1 MALPTLSTRFWSVG
15 RDFQQKARL
24 QRRCWEENFRRQW
37 DDTSS
42 FFQRED
48 MKAKKIQKWTSD
60 DFYRRSFDSKK
71 EETEKERKS
80 LKLKQRR
87 AQLAA
92 MLHDENLRYETEL
105 KELSP
110 RTTRDLLEDMRER
123 VEGLQSAREEKRRQ
137 LADEKLLEHW
147 YQNNPEIREVESKLQ
162 KDHVVSSWKGQIEDQ
177 QQRLDT
183 ARTEAEEYNRIM
195 EEQRKAS
202 EEAEKAAE
210 TKRLQQQKDLQSIL
224 QRQMQE
230 LQQKER
236 EAAMLKEK
244 QDKIMMERQQL
255 VEIEENRRRLEAN
268 RRKQDFGRVLLRQ
281 HKFQMQR
288 RARKVREELEED
300 HKLLELLAVKDSE
313 LDEIQAIKK
322 GKAIADAQW
331 MKEVIEE
338 QLKLEKAREAEVE
351 LLFEEEAAR
360 VWDKREHEWEKE
372 KRARE
377 KLMAEVLATRKE
389 QMDRKLQELRKEQEE
404 SVQLREELLKDM
416 ELANQLSQREQKKIQ
431 QARLARKLELE
442 EQLSARQQEALI
454 AQEEE
459 QRAQET
465 ARRDAEEYE
474 DILRKQTERL
484 QIQGYTPRDFR
495 RKNAW
500 L

>member
-1 MALPTLSTRFWSVG
+1 M
-15 RDFQQKARL
+15 KL
-24 QRRCWEENFRRQW
+24 Q
-37 DDTSS
+37 TT
-42 FFQRED
+42 
-48 MKAKKIQKWTSD
+48 AKKFI
-60 DFYRRSFDSKK
+60 FRFDSKK

-147 YQNNPEIREVESKLQ
+147 YQNNPEIREVESKLRN
-162 KDHVVSSWKGQIEDQ
+162 DHVVSSWKEQIEDQ

-183 ARTEAEEYNRIM
+183 ARTEAEEYNRMM
-195 EEQRKAS
+195 EERRKAS

-255 VEIEENRRRLEAN
+255 
-268 RRKQDFGRVLLRQ
+268 
-281 HKFQMQR
+281 
-288 RARKVREELEED
+288 EED
-300 HKLLELLAVKDSE
+300 HKLLELLAVKDAE
-313 LDEIQAIKK
+313 LDEMQAVKK
-322 GKAIADAQW
+322 EKAIADAQW

-338 QLKLEKAREAEVE
+338 QLKLEKAREAELE
-351 LLFEEEAAR
+351 LLEEAAR
-360 VWDKREHEWEKE
+360 VWDKREREWEKE

-431 QARLARKLELE
+431 QARMARKQELE

-459 QRAQET
+459 ERAQET
-465 ARRDAEEYE
+465 ARLDAEEYE

-484 QIQGYTPRDFR
+484 QIQGYKPRDFR